1 MNINAKTIDLPLAKG
16 GLFNIDDISEVQVTV
31 LEGSVWLTIDHQLND
46 TILGVGESMV
56 FTEHQRAIVSALGAA
71 KVRLCA
77 KAPSPVSR
85 VRNLTTARLALRQ
98 RKP

>member
-16 GLFNIDDISEVQVTV
+16 GLFNIEDISEVQVTV

-56 FTEHQRAIVSALGAA
+56 STEHQRAIVSALGAA

-77 KAPSPVSR
+77 KTPSVAPR
-85 VRNLTTARLALRQ
+85 VRDITAARFAMRQ
-98 RKP
+98 RKH